1 MENAKAKILII
12 DDESYIRESVRNF
25 FEDRGYYVAEAYNG
39 SNGLEVFEKIKPDI
53 VLCDLRMPG
62 MDGLEVLGAITDRS
76 PVTPVIIV
84 SGAGNISDTVEA
96 LRLGAWDYIFKPIE
110 DMTVLAHAVTKELER
125 AAFIK
130 EKELYRKNLERAN
143 SELKESLETI
153 KRTRD
158 QLVQAEKM
166 AALGELVAGIAHEI
180 NTPVGIGITGASFL
194 QSKTLEISRLH
205 NKGKLKKSEFEAY
218 LDIVAKLSS
227 SILMNMERAGD
238 LITSFKQIAVD
249 QTTEDKRVFN
259 LREYIED
266 ILLSLRPG
274 YKKNNHSIK
283 LICPNDISIY
293 SYPGVLSQIITNL
306 VINSFE
312 HGFISVEKG
321 KININIIRGKNTI
334 TLLYRDNGVGITE
347 GMTAKIFDPFYTT
360 ARGRGGTGLGMSI
373 VFNLVTQTLKGTI
386 SCKSDP
392 GKGIVFN
399 IKIPYV
405 RPDEKNM
412 KK

>member
-12 DDESYIRESVRNF
+12 DDESYIRESIKNF

-39 SNGLEVFEKIKPDI
+39 SNGLEVFEKIKPDM

-62 MDGLEVLGAITDRS
+62 MDGLEVLGTITDIS
-76 PVTPVIIV
+76 PVTPVIMV

-110 DMTVLAHAVTKELER
+110 DMTVLSHAVTKELER

-130 EKELYRKNLERAN
+130 EKEIYRKNLEKAN
-143 SELKESLETI
+143 FELKESLETI
-153 KRTRD
+153 KKTRD

-166 AALGELVAGIAHEI
+166 AALGELVAGVAHEI

-194 QSKTLEISRLH
+194 QSKTLEISSLH
-205 NKGKLKKSEFEAY
+205 NEGKLKKSEFESY
-218 LDIVAKLSS
+218 LDTVGKLSS

-249 QTTEDKRVFN
+249 QTTEEKRVFN
-259 LREYIED
+259 LKEYIED

-274 YKKNNHSIK
+274 YKKNNHSIE
-283 LICPNDISIY
+283 LICRNDIIIH
-293 SYPGVLSQIITNL
+293 SYPGVYSQIITNL

-312 HGFISVEKG
+312 HGFTGLEKG
-321 KININIIRGKNTI
+321 KISFNITREKNMI
-334 TLLYRDNGVGITE
+334 TLLYRDNGVGMTE
-347 GMTAKIFDPFYTT
+347 EMTAKIFDPFYTT

-392 GKGIVFN
+392 GEGIVFI
-399 IKIPYV
+399 IKIPYDS
-405 RPDEKNM
+405 PDEKT
-412 KK
+412 